1 MKILKVENITKI
13 YPPNLTKYEK
23 VALDNV
29 SFEVEEGE
37 FVTITGRS
45 GAGKTTLL
53 KIIGA
58 QDRPTSGE
66 VYFDGQPLSKIK
78 NKDLYKIR
86 QAIGFV
92 FQDYRLLSYKTVF
105 ENIAFPLE
113 VRGVDEKTIKNEVE
127 QVLSL
132 VNLEEQK
139 DYFPKQL
146 SGGEKQRTAIA
157 RAVISRPK
165 LILADE
171 PTGNL
176 DPYHARDI
184 LKILLQLNELGMTII
199 LSTHSKDLIKKL
211 GKRVISLRDGKI
223 IRDENPGLFIL

>member
-1 MKILKVENITKI
+1 MLKLERVSKIFSPNSAKI
-13 YPPNLTKYEK
+13 EK
-23 VALDNV
+23 IALNDI
-29 SFEVEEGE
+29 SFEIKRGE
-37 FVTITGRS
+37 FITIAGRS

-58 QDRPTSGE
+58 QDRPTKGE
-66 VYFDGQPLSKIK
+66 VFFEEQPLSKIK
-78 NKDLYKIR
+78 DNDLYKIR
-86 QAIGFV
+86 QMIGFV
-92 FQDYRLLSYKTVF
+92 FQDYKLLSYKTVF

-113 VRGVDEKTIKNEVE
+113 IKGIDEKLIENEVE
-127 QVLSL
+127 QVLNL
-132 VNLEEQK
+132 VNLEVQK

-146 SGGEKQRTAIA
+146 SGGEKQRAAIA

-184 LKILLQLNELGMTII
+184 LKILLKLNEIGITII
-199 LSTHSKDLIKKL
+199 LSTHSKDIINRL
-211 GKRVISLRDGKI
+211 GKRVISLKDGKI
-223 IRDENPGLFIL
+223 IKDENPGLFVL